1 MRNEVEVM
9 RIWRVPPLGKLVVEA
24 NGQRYNDLSE
34 ITDPKLKQRVM
45 AAIGEL
51 ITFTGG
57 YQNLVDLGLA
67 PDLAPPPPK
76 SSPDN
81 APAEPVSPEL
91 ARQQEEFL
99 ARLEAQRDE
108 TASRPARRGL
118 GMLRRSDSLTDA
130 EPMVTFTET
139 GDVLPPKEAAPRP
152 QSIAEQ
158 IDAIV
163 QKYVTQEPAWH
174 DRGIRLEQNP
184 TGGLRIRVDG
194 VYYEKP
200 ADIPDKDV
208 QLLIKTAVKEWNT
221 R

>member
-1 MRNEVEVM
+1 MRNEVDVM

-24 NGQRYNDLSE
+24 NGQRYATLAE
-34 ITDPKLKQRVM
+34 ISDPKLKQRVM

-51 ITFTGG
+51 ISFTGG

-67 PDLAPPPPK
+67 PALVPVPPK
-76 SSPDN
+76 PSPDDEPA
-81 APAEPVSPEL
+81 APASPEL

-108 TASRPARRGL
+108 VANRRVRSGL
-118 GMLRRSDSLTDA
+118 GKSPESLTRA
-130 EPMVTFTET
+130 EPLVTFTET
-139 GDVLPPKEAAPRP
+139 GDVLPPKDTAARP
-152 QSIAEQ
+152 LSIAEQ

-163 QKYVTQEPAWH
+163 QKYVALDPAMH
-174 DRGIRLEQNP
+174 NRGIYLEQNP
-184 TGGLRIRVDG
+184 TGGLRIKVDG
-194 VYYEKP
+194 LFYEKP

-208 QLLIKTAVKEWNT
+208 QALIKTAVKEWNS